1 MLRCYLAGSISV
13 LSGPVVVRED
23 RLPGRQGRLAFAYLV
38 SERSRA
44 VPRDELAEVL
54 WPGSQPRA
62 WEVALSALVS
72 KLRALLGEAG
82 LGRDAIARPSACYA
96 IQLPGGTWVD
106 LEAAVQSV
114 HEAESLL
121 RVGQPERAYAAAAV
135 AAAIARRGFLPGLEG
150 SWIES
155 VRTGLRATLLRAL
168 DCLAE
173 VQTGFGQT
181 QLAVR
186 SAAEA
191 VGLEPYRETG
201 YQRLMRAHLAA
212 GDRAQA
218 VSVYQ
223 RCREVLSSEL
233 GIVPT
238 AQTRAVLQEVAT

>member
-1 MLRCYLAGSISV
+1 MLRCYLAGSIC
-13 LSGPVVVRED
+13 LLGEQVVVRED

-38 SERSRA
+38 SERRRA

-72 KLRALLGEAG
+72 KLRALLAEAG
-82 LGRDAIARPSACYA
+82 LGRDVIARPSACYE
-96 IQLPGGTWVD
+96 IQLPAGTWVD
-106 LEAAVQSV
+106 LEAAVRSV
-114 HEAESLL
+114 HEAEGLL
-121 RVGQPERAYAAAAV
+121 WGGHPARAYAEATV

-150 SWIES
+150 SWIEL
-155 VRTGLRATLLRAL
+155 VRTGLRETLLRAL

-181 QLAVR
+181 PLALR

-191 VGLEPYRETG
+191 VSLEPYRETG

-218 VSVYQ
+218 LSVYE

-233 GIVPT
+233 GVVPT
-238 AQTRAVLQEVAT
+238 AATRAVLQEVAI